1 MLLQP
6 LEGMLIPK
14 GDTVPTLP
22 REEIRPI
29 LVPVIIM
36 ATHASQAVAEREK
49 CRKIDR
55 VRELGRTL
63 EMQKFAL
70 RVMDTG
76 ALAEETRIT
85 SSDLKANRRAEMV
98 HR

>member
-1 MLLQP
+1 MLSQP

-14 GDTVPTLP
+14 GDTVPTLLKK
-22 REEIRPI
+22 EIRPI
-29 LVPVIIM
+29 LVPARIM
-36 ATHASQAVAEREK
+36 ATHVSQAVAECEK

-55 VRELGRTL
+55 VREIGRTL

-70 RVMDTG
+70 QVMDTG
-76 ALAEETRIT
+76 AQAEEIKIT
-85 SSDLKANRRAEMV
+85 SSDLKANLRAEMV